1 MSEGLKELP
10 VPCYL
15 SSEQKQHSR
24 KLYERVFC
32 EDTKKF
38 TDFYYAY
45 KIRDN
50 KILAL
55 MEDGQMVSMLHRNP
69 YRMIVN
75 GYEVKTDYIVAVATH
90 EDYRHRGYMRMLMEK
105 ALKDM
110 FSEGMPFTF
119 LMPVRESIYAP
130 FDFVWISPHTR
141 LTERVMQM
149 NMEEQ
154 NRYLATRYQMFCK
167 RDKRYMENI
176 QAERLAEIGE
186 NPSEKMPPY
195 MARITNVCQML
206 QLAGSREERE
216 LYLYVKD
223 SLIPANQ
230 GFFQW
235 KVSESKSVARK
246 LDKRPEHVDLELTV
260 GELASMIFG
269 GFRIC
274 LSEAV

>member
-24 KLYERVFC
+24 KLYEQVFC

-130 FDFVWISPHTR
+130 LILSGSVP
-141 LTERVMQM
+141 
-149 NMEEQ
+149 
-154 NRYLATRYQMFCK
+154 
-167 RDKRYMENI
+167 I
-176 QAERLAEIGE
+176 QG
-186 NPSEKMPPY
+186 
-195 MARITNVCQML
+195 
-206 QLAGSREERE
+206 
-216 LYLYVKD
+216 
-223 SLIPANQ
+223 
-230 GFFQW
+230 
-235 KVSESKSVARK
+235 
-246 LDKRPEHVDLELTV
+246 
-260 GELASMIFG
+260 
-269 GFRIC
+269 
-274 LSEAV
+274 

>member
-15 SSEQKQHSR
+15 SFEQKQHSR
-24 KLYERVFC
+24 KLYERVFS

-38 TDFYYAY
+38 ADFYYAY

-55 MEDGQMVSMLHRNP
+55 FEDGQMVSMLHRNP

-90 EDYRHRGYMRMLMEK
+90 ENYRHRGYMRILMEK

-141 LTERVMQM
+141 LTELVMQM
-149 NMEEQ
+149 DMEEQ
-154 NRYLATRYQMFCK
+154 NRYLAARYQMFCK
-167 RDKRYMENI
+167 R
-176 QAERLAEIGE
+176 EIGRA
-186 NPSEKMPPY
+186 SC
-195 MARITNVCQML
+195 RGRVL
-206 QLAGSREERE
+206 S
-216 LYLYVKD
+216 
-223 SLIPANQ
+223 
-230 GFFQW
+230 
-235 KVSESKSVARK
+235 
-246 LDKRPEHVDLELTV
+246 HV
-260 GELASMIFG
+260 
-269 GFRIC
+269 
-274 LSEAV
+274 